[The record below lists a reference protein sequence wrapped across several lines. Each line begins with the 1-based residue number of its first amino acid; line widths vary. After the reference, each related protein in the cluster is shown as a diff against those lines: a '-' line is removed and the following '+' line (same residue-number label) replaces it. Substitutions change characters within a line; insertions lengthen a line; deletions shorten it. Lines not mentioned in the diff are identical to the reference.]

1 MQVAYFSLAVRAI
14 RMLQELMQRRHC
26 AAPSVLWCSGRLF
39 LWSIVL
45 CFKGT
50 RCEKA
55 GTWCAAFRCRCAE
68 NRVAARVSCAAKD
81 AKWRNIVHPLPLPL
95 RGALD
100 WCKGVVRCKKAKCF
114 FHSIEQNVF
123 QPRTHRAHCAATAEK
138 EAQRSNL
145 AAVHPCIPEQS
156 THSRKICTIPHI
168 SQAPH
173 QREARS
179 KERAE

>member
-45 CFKGT
+45 CFKGI

-81 AKWRNIVHPLPLPL
+81 AKCSSLFNRTEHFPL
-95 RGALD
+95 
-100 WCKGVVRCKKAKCF
+100 
-114 FHSIEQNVF
+114 
-123 QPRTHRAHCAATAEK
+123 RTHRAHCAATAEK